1 MAITDEERLTR
12 KVNGEMHRV
21 AWAHG
26 YSIREMVELCGI
38 PYSTYNRRMH
48 NPMGFQADELRR
60 IMQAMPDCKLLDI
73 LMGGDGD

>member
-12 KVNGEMHRV
+12 KVNGEMHHV

-26 YSIREMVELCGI
+26 YNIREMVEQCGI

-60 IMQAMPDCKLLDI
+60 IMQVMPDCKLLDI